1 MSATGIII
9 FLLVGLLAGWLAGV
23 IWKGGG
29 FGLLWNLVIGVI
41 GSFIGGF
48 IFQLLGIHGYNII
61 GSIIAALIGALILL
75 FIISK
80 IRSMR

>member
-1 MSATGIII
+1 MSTTGIII
-9 FLLVGLLAGWLAGV
+9 FLLVGLVAGWLAGV

-29 FGLLWNLVIGVI
+29 FGLLWNLVIGIV

-48 IFQLLGIHGYNII
+48 IFQLLGIHGYNIL